1 MRILIVEDNALLR
14 HHLTVQLKETGHQ
27 VDAAAD
33 AKEADYFLQEGNPD
47 IAIVDLGLP
56 GEDGLSMIRRW
67 RQDNIKLPILILTA
81 RERWQEKVVALNS
94 GADDYVTKPF
104 HLEEILARVQALM
117 RRNSG
122 LASQILQLGDFIIDM
137 SRKEFT
143 IKDKNI
149 KLTAFEYTILETLMR
164 NNSKVVSKESLM
176 RQLYPDAELRE
187 SHTIDVLM
195 GRLRK
200 KIMQAWPNDVIVTVR
215 RQGYRFDAE
224 HSDDAI

>member
-1 MRILIVEDNALLR
+1 
-14 HHLTVQLKETGHQ
+14 
-27 VDAAAD
+27 
-33 AKEADYFLQEGNPD
+33 
-47 IAIVDLGLP
+47 
-56 GEDGLSMIRRW
+56 MIRSW

-81 RERWQEKVVALNS
+81 RERWQEKVGALNS

-137 SRKEFT
+137 SHKEFT

-195 GRLRK
+195 GRLK
-200 KIMQAWPNDVIVTVR
+200 KNYASV
-215 RQGYRFDAE
+215 A
-224 HSDDAI
+224 

>member
-27 VDAAAD
+27 VDAAGD

-117 RRNSG
+117 RPNSG

-200 KIMQAWPNDVIVTVR
+200 KLCKRGLMM
-215 RQGYRFDAE
+215 
-224 HSDDAI
+224 SL

>member
-1 MRILIVEDNALLR
+1 
-14 HHLTVQLKETGHQ
+14 
-27 VDAAAD
+27 
-33 AKEADYFLQEGNPD
+33 
-47 IAIVDLGLP
+47 
-56 GEDGLSMIRRW
+56 
-67 RQDNIKLPILILTA
+67 
-81 RERWQEKVVALNS
+81 
-94 GADDYVTKPF
+94 
-104 HLEEILARVQALM
+104 
-117 RRNSG
+117 
-122 LASQILQLGDFIIDM
+122 M

-200 KIMQAWPNDVIVTVR
+200 KIMQEWPNDVIVTVR
-215 RQGYRFDAE
+215 GQGYRFDAE
-224 HSDDAI
+224 QPDDAI

>member
-81 RERWQEKVVALNS
+81 RERC
-94 GADDYVTKPF
+94 
-104 HLEEILARVQALM
+104 
-117 RRNSG
+117 
-122 LASQILQLGDFIIDM
+122 
-137 SRKEFT
+137 
-143 IKDKNI
+143 
-149 KLTAFEYTILETLMR
+149 
-164 NNSKVVSKESLM
+164 
-176 RQLYPDAELRE
+176 
-187 SHTIDVLM
+187 
-195 GRLRK
+195 K
-200 KIMQAWPNDVIVTVR
+200 KKWLP
-215 RQGYRFDAE
+215 
-224 HSDDAI
+224 

>member
-1 MRILIVEDNALLR
+1 MRILIVENNALLR
-14 HHLTVQLKETGHQ
+14 HHLTVQLKETAHQ

-56 GEDGLSMIRRW
+56 GEDGFSMFRRW

-137 SRKEFT
+137 SRKDFT

-149 KLTAFEYTILETLMR
+149 KLTAFEYTILETLIR

-176 RQLYPDAELRE
+176 RQLYPDTELSE

-215 RQGYRFDAE
+215 RQGYCFDAE
-224 HSDDAI
+224 HSDDTI

>member
-1 MRILIVEDNALLR
+1 
-14 HHLTVQLKETGHQ
+14 
-27 VDAAAD
+27 
-33 AKEADYFLQEGNPD
+33 
-47 IAIVDLGLP
+47 
-56 GEDGLSMIRRW
+56 MIRRW

-81 RERWQEKVVALNS
+81 RERWQEKVIALNS

-104 HLEEILARVQALM
+104 HLEEILARIQALM

-122 LASQILQLGDFIIDM
+122 LASQILQLGDFVIDM

-200 KIMQAWPNDVIVTVR
+200 KIMQEWPNDVIVTVR
-215 RQGYRFDAE
+215 GQGYRFDAE
-224 HSDDAI
+224 QPDDAI